1 MAANDNAIICGAD
14 FTLEELLIAC
24 IGQTADG
31 KNYIRTYS
39 ASGVAGSKAA
49 ICASSVEKQDV
60 DAILKSVF
68 TLNAAGDY
76 CVRLSTT

>member
-1 MAANDNAIICGAD
+1 MAANDNVIVCGAD
-14 FTLEELLIAC
+14 FTLDELIIGA

-49 ICASSVEKQDV
+49 ICGSDV
-60 DAILKSVF
+60 DRDTLLKSVF
-68 TLNAAGDY
+68 TFNAAGDM